1 MGRWL
6 AALTEKI
13 NMAIS
18 KDRAFVMILLALGSL
33 QSSCAARPAAARIFR
48 LAEMNTDQ
56 IRALDRERT
65 VILVPGGIME
75 EHGPY
80 LPSYSDGYQNERY
93 TADLAAAIARR
104 PGWTAVVFPTIPLG
118 AGGANSIGGKFPFP
132 GTYAV
137 RPETLRAIFMDLG
150 TDFGEQGFRWIF
162 LMHMHGAPEHNQ
174 ALDDAGEY
182 FRDTYGGRMINLTGL
197 DTGSDPGVE
206 TMRAIASKEAIDDE
220 GIGGHAG
227 LLETSRVMALRP
239 DLVPTT
245 VAQAPSVTGSDM
257 PEMFR
262 LAARPD
268 WPGYVGAPRHATR
281 DLGRR
286 IVEADTGWNVSIA
299 SRLLDGETDERRI
312 ARAAALMQNPDV
324 VKALGPS
331 RQRDAA
337 IAKRQQEWSASR
349 AKP

>member
-1 MGRWL
+1 MTIGARRPGGVL
-6 AALTEKI
+6 I
-13 NMAIS
+13 M
-18 KDRAFVMILLALGSL
+18 VVALGCI
-33 QSSCAARPAAARIFR
+33 QSACAPPAPPVRVYR

-56 IRALDRERT
+56 IRALDRDRT

-104 PGWTAVVFPTIPLG
+104 PGWAAVVFPAIPLG
-118 AGGANSIGGKFPFP
+118 SNGANTIGGRFPFP

-150 TDFGEQGFRWIF
+150 AEFGEQGFRWIF
-162 LMHMHGAPEHNQ
+162 LIHMHGAPDHNQ

-182 FRDTYGGRMINLTGL
+182 FREVYGGRMINLAGL

-206 TMRAIASKEAIDDE
+206 AMKANARKEAVDE
-220 GIGGHAG
+220 EGVGLHAG
-227 LLETSRVMALRP
+227 LLETSRVMVVRP
-239 DLVPTT
+239 DLVPPS
-245 VAQAPSVTGSDM
+245 VASAPSVPARDL
-257 PEMFR
+257 PELYR

-268 WPGYVGAPRHATR
+268 WPGYVGAPRHATP

-286 IVEADTGWNVSIA
+286 IFEADTAGLVSIA
-299 SRLLDGETDERRI
+299 LRLLDGEADERKI
-312 ARAAALMQNPDV
+312 ARLAAMMENPDV
-324 VKALGPS
+324 AKVLERSK
-331 RQRDAA
+331 QRDAA
-337 IAKRQQEWSASR
+337 IAKRQQEWIAAHGR
-349 AKP
+349 P